1 MLASPSTF
9 TSSRDV
15 VVLPVL
21 KKGSEGKVYLLW
33 KDLHKLSEFY
43 FDECGSSGWMPKV
56 SIAYGEIIVIVCP
69 SILYRL
75 ADVGKPTISGIEV
88 LCNETLTIK
97 AEAYDEQSA
106 LHKVFLVYSINNSP
120 WNYKKMDIARRYV
133 MEPVGVW
140 LVRRALYY

>member
-1 MLASPSTF
+1 
-9 TSSRDV
+9 
-15 VVLPVL
+15 
-21 KKGSEGKVYLLW
+21 
-33 KDLHKLSEFY
+33 
-43 FDECGSSGWMPKV
+43 
-56 SIAYGEIIVIVCP
+56 
-69 SILYRL
+69 
-75 ADVGKPTISGIEV
+75 KPTISGIEV